1 MIYLILMK
9 VISKSPDLR
18 SRLSL
23 VAGEGEISNFDLVK
37 DLAKVV
43 DYLNNEI
50 SGEFLLKY

>member
-1 MIYLILMK
+1 
-9 VISKSPDLR
+9 
-18 SRLSL
+18 
-23 VAGEGEISNFDLVK
+23 LVK